1 MAIGSRNIR
10 IGDVLKE
17 YGYVTDDQIAQAIDY
32 QRENRGVRL
41 GAALTALGFITEK
54 QVMKA
59 LSEKMNM
66 PIVDLDSA
74 EIDLE
79 AVQYIPAQI
88 AEKYNMLAIKATDM
102 VLTVALN
109 DPMNFFGIED
119 IRQLTG
125 MQLELMLADSK
136 SLERAIRY
144 NYNEVSALK
153 AAKAANSSVDEE
165 LEEMEVEDGD
175 DDTPVI
181 NLLNSLVKRAS
192 SINAS
197 DIHIEPFEKKTVVR
211 MRIDGT
217 IVDYVTLQKS
227 IHNSL
232 IARIKI
238 ISDLDI
244 AEKRIP
250 QDGHFKMML
259 EDGPLNM
266 RVSMLPTVFGEKCVM
281 RLLANNSPVANV
293 ASYGMQP
300 DNCAKFQ
307 SMLKTPNGIIYIT
320 GPTGSGKTTTLYMA
334 LNTLAQEPVNI
345 STIEDPVEKTLPR
358 INQSQVN
365 NQAGMTFEIG
375 LRALLR
381 QDPDIIMIGET
392 RDTETANIAVKSA
405 ITGHKVFSTLH
416 TNDAASSVI
425 RLVDM
430 GVEPY
435 MLASALTGIVA
446 QRLMRRVCKDCA
458 TLREATEEEQAFM
471 ETGPIMV
478 KKANGCANCNNAGYK
493 GRIAIHEVLVIDK
506 EIKRMLNNNCT
517 TEDIRDYAVEQQH
530 MSTLKMSGIELVK
543 QGVTTVDEL
552 VKVAYSV

>member
-1 MAIGSRNIR
+1 
-10 IGDVLKE
+10 
-17 YGYVTDDQIAQAIDY
+17 
-32 QRENRGVRL
+32 
-41 GAALTALGFITEK
+41 
-54 QVMKA
+54 
-59 LSEKMNM
+59 
-66 PIVDLDSA
+66 
-74 EIDLE
+74 
-79 AVQYIPAQI
+79 
-88 AEKYNMLAIKATDM
+88 
-102 VLTVALN
+102 
-109 DPMNFFGIED
+109 
-119 IRQLTG
+119 
-125 MQLELMLADSK
+125 
-136 SLERAIRY
+136 
-144 NYNEVSALK
+144 
-153 AAKAANSSVDEE
+153 
-165 LEEMEVEDGD
+165 
-175 DDTPVI
+175 
-181 NLLNSLVKRAS
+181 LLNSLVKRAS

-211 MRIDGT
+211 MRIDGA
-217 IVDYVTLQKS
+217 INEYVSLQKN

-259 EDGPLNM
+259 DDGPLNM

-293 ASYGMQP
+293 ASYGMS
-300 DNCAKFQ
+300 DENCEKFK

-334 LNTLAQEPVNI
+334 LNTLAQGDVNI
-345 STIEDPVEKTLPR
+345 STIEDPVEKTLPK

-446 QRLMRRVCKDCA
+446 QRLMRRVCKECA
-458 TLREATEEEQAFM
+458 TLREATEEEYDFM
-471 ETGPIMV
+471 GTGPIMV
-478 KKANGCANCNNAGYK
+478 KKPNGCSNCNDTGYK

-506 EIKRMLNNNCT
+506 EIKRMLNDNCT
-517 TEDIRDYAVEQQH
+517 TEDLRDYAVDHQH

-543 QGVTTVDEL
+543 QGITTVEEL
-552 VKVAYSV
+552 MKVAYSV